1 MMAPELSDGHAPARS
16 HGRPIDSSKIPYQLP
31 QPMGMARDV
40 LIAGALE
47 PAATNGTGC
56 RKRWMCRSSRYC

>member
-1 MMAPELSDGHAPARS
+1 MMGPELSDGHAPARS

-40 LIAGALE
+40 LIARR
-47 PAATNGTGC
+47 TRTGC
-56 RKRWMCRSSRYC
+56 HERD